1 MRSKNKRIRLAYITP
16 QYSPEFGGPWHNLF
30 LELSK
35 YMDVY
40 CIAQPQI
47 FSKDLREEIQ
57 INKNFNVV
65 RFKSKKFRLRRELMI
80 PIDLKKI
87 LDKIQPDIVQ
97 SDEFFRFTTTQV
109 TKWAKKNNV
118 PFILSSRMK
127 YRKGL
132 VRNFGIWLFSKMPKN
147 KFAVKYASKII
158 STQGD
163 CSKKEFLKWF
173 PNTEKKIVMIPSGL
187 NIESF
192 KRGVSDKNL
201 DLGDKKIILNVS
213 RIDSMKRLWMLIRIF
228 SKVNKEVPDSLLVH
242 IGSKNNEKEW
252 EKIKKEIEKNLL
264 QEKVIFVGPVEN
276 KFLRG
281 YYKIA
286 DVFANTSV
294 GEGICFSFLE
304 AMTFRVPIV
313 AFNQGGNYYS
323 IDNAKNGFL
332 IKNDNI
338 KEFAGKV
345 IEILKN
351 KSLKKKLGDGGWKK
365 LNREFNIKKN
375 AKKYVKVYRRVLNQH
390 PIFTLNGKNKQ

>member
-1 MRSKNKRIRLAYITP
+1 MQSKNKRIKLAYITP

-35 YMDVY
+35 YVDVY

-47 FSKDLREEIQ
+47 FSKDLREEIH
-57 INKNFNVV
+57 INKNFMVI
-65 RFKSKKFRLRRELMI
+65 RFKSKNFRLRRELMI

-97 SDEFFRFTTTQV
+97 SDEFFRFTTIQGAR
-109 TKWAKKNNV
+109 WAKKNKV

-147 KFAVKYASKII
+147 KFVVKYASKII

-173 PNTEKKIVMIPSGL
+173 PNAEKKIVIIPSGL

-213 RIDSMKRLWMLIRIF
+213 RIDSMKRLWMLIKIF

-242 IGSKNNEKEW
+242 IGSKNNEKECK
-252 EKIKKEIEKNLL
+252 KIKKEIGKNSL
-264 QEKVIFVGPVEN
+264 QEKVIFVGPIEN
-276 KFLRG
+276 KFLG
-281 YYKIA
+281 NYYKIA
-286 DVFANTSV
+286 DIFANTSV

-304 AMTFRVPIV
+304 AMAFKVPIV
-313 AFNQGGNYYS
+313 AFNQGGNYCS
-323 IDNAKNGFL
+323 IENGKNGFL
-332 IKNDNI
+332 INNDN
-338 KEFAGKV
+338 KEEFANK
-345 IEILKN
+345 IIKILKESN
-351 KSLKKKLGDGGWKK
+351 LKKKLGEGGWKK

-375 AKKYVKVYRRVLNQH
+375 AKKYVEIYRRVLNQH
-390 PIFTLNGKNKQ
+390 SIFTLNGKNKQ